1 MRRSLKNRKFV
12 LDITSVPRHMNLS
25 QWKEA
30 CVVHG
35 LLLWDSS
42 LGGQPPKLLGRNVK
56 AFKICDISK
65 NNPRPLSKKKP

>member
-1 MRRSLKNRKFV
+1 
-12 LDITSVPRHMNLS
+12 MNLS